1 VGFLSSLF
9 GGENPIDTLSLDD
22 LKITEIQLT
31 KKVDDIHAEIRRNDQ
46 EVQRY
51 YSLAKETTS
60 KSEEISY
67 AGRIKTLLLQKAAK
81 EATQAQREKELR
93 VISNITIIKE
103 QENDLPAGVLKR
115 LLSLSPEEMEKKLI
129 GISLDRSDRTKTLD
143 LLGGMTTSSIGASAE
158 EDDDDLADIL
168 STIRGGKTQ
177 SAPPNIEKASLQ
189 KKERE

>member
-9 GGENPIDTLSLDD
+9 ERGNPINSISLDD
-22 LKITEIQLT
+22 LKIAEIQKI

-60 KSEEISY
+60 RSEEISY
-67 AGRIKTLLLQKAAK
+67 AGRIKTLLLQKDAK
-81 EATQAQREKELR
+81 LSTQAQLEKELR
-93 VISNITIIKE
+93 VISNIIIIKE
-103 QENDLPAGVLKR
+103 QEKDLPAGVIKK
-115 LLSLSPEEMEKKLI
+115 LLSLSPEEMERKLI
-129 GISLDRSDRTKTLD
+129 EISLDRADQTKTLEY
-143 LLGGMTTSSIGASAE
+143 LGGMTSGSIGASVE
-158 EDDDDLADIL
+158 QDEDGLADIL
-168 STIRGGKTQ
+168 GTIREGKNQ